1 MKRLAA
7 LLVAGFLLGAPTA
20 NAADVHAQT
29 LPLHE
34 TPQTLPDVMFADGDG
49 ASRALSDWRGRI
61 VLLNIWATWCGPCR
75 VEMPTLDRL
84 QQRLG
89 GDRFEVLALSVDRA
103 GPAVVRRFYAE
114 TGIKTL
120 RLYIDQ
126 SGQALRALGVI
137 GLPATLLIGAD
148 GLELARLVGP
158 AEWDSPEIVALI
170 EAHIQQL
177 GDRN

>member
-7 LLVAGFLLGAPTA
+7 LLVAGCLLGAPTA

-34 TPQTLPDVMFADGDG
+34 TPLTLPDVTFADGDG
-49 ASRALSDWRGRI
+49 ASLSLSDWRGKI

-89 GDRFEVLALSVDRA
+89 GDRFEVLALSVDRSGA
-103 GPAVVRRFYAE
+103 GVVRRFYAD
-114 TGIKTL
+114 TGIEAL
-120 RLYIDQ
+120 NLYIDQ
-126 SGQALRALGVI
+126 TGRALRTLGVA
-137 GLPATLLIGAD
+137 GLPTTLLIDPEGREA
-148 GLELARLVGP
+148 GRLVGP
-158 AEWDSPEIVALI
+158 AQWDVPEMAKSL
-170 EAHIQQL
+170 EDYF
-177 GDRN
+177 GNEE